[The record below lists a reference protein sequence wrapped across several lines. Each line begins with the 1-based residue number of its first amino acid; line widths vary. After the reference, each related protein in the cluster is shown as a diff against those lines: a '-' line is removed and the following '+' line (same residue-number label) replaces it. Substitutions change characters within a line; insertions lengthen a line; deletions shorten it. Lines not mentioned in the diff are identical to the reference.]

1 MCTERGGTRRWQ
13 RQRGISLIET
23 ILFIMIVGVGVAG
36 LASVMN
42 STLKHSADPM
52 IRKQAIA
59 VAESLLEEIM
69 LQPFTTCDPD
79 AYDAVS
85 GACGT
90 AETLGPETI
99 GGVKEARN
107 SLTQPFDNVN
117 DYHGYKMDS
126 GIFSITDG
134 TLAIGGL
141 ENYKAEVSMS
151 EVGNGFGLGGV
162 ADVSRALKINVQ
174 VTQPDGETITLTGY
188 RFRYIPTP

>member
-1 MCTERGGTRRWQ
+1 M
-13 RQRGISLIET
+13 IET
-23 ILFIMIVGVGVAG
+23 ILFIMIVGVGVTG

-79 AYDAVS
+79 SYDAAS

-90 AETLGPETI
+90 AEALGPETI
-99 GGVKEARN
+99 GGVKEARH

-126 GIFSITDG
+126 GIFSISDG
-134 TLAIGGL
+134 ALAIGGL

-151 EVGNGFGLGGV
+151 DVGNGFGLGGV
-162 ADVSRALKINVQ
+162 ADASRVLKINVQ

-188 RFRYIPTP
+188 RFRYNPTP